1 MAEIRLLSA
10 SGGQVYGAKRMID
23 FLLRTI
29 TKWLLSLRYHV
40 SIRGLEAVAAKGKKS
55 ILFLPNHPALIDP
68 IILAAYLRAPFA
80 PRALA
85 DKDQVDRFL
94 IRWLVRRTGVRIIP
108 SMATYG
114 SVARSEIEKVLDKSI
129 EGLKHGENLL
139 LWPGGRAY
147 RSYLEDLGG
156 NSAVERILQQ
166 YPDVCVV
173 LVRIKGL
180 WGSSFSWACGRKPK
194 VAKAL
199 RKGFFSLLASGI
211 FFAPR
216 RRVTIEFYE
225 PPNLPRTADRNTL
238 NRFLEAYYNTD
249 AQHNTYVP
257 YTIWEKGGPVTLP
270 EASPARLE
278 GAQSSVPPATRQM
291 VLNYL
296 SNLTGISTLQDS
308 DHLARD
314 LGMDSL
320 ARTDLTIWLE
330 KEFGFLQ
337 ADADAMHTVGDCVL
351 AACGDFV
358 YSGPVAMVP
367 VSSRW
372 FSDTGKSRRRSNL
385 SGVAYAKSEALAT
398 ERRLTIPP
406 GASVPEV
413 FLKQAVH
420 SPSKIIV
427 ADQSGGEKSYRD
439 LVIACLLLKPIIENL
454 SGDCV
459 GIMLPASV
467 AADIFYLAT
476 LFTGKTPVMVN
487 WTTGPRNLI
496 ESLNLANVKHVLT
509 NKGLIDKIASQGIDL
524 SGVRDHF
531 VFVEA
536 LARSISRLAKLR
548 AWLTG
553 YVSWAS
559 LYNAKVSA
567 TAAII
572 FTSGSETLPKAVP
585 LTHINVLA
593 NLCDVLH
600 TVTIRETDRLIG
612 ILPPFHS
619 FGLTGTMLLS
629 LCGGIRTVY
638 HPNPMDAGMGGRLI
652 EVYRVTL
659 LIGTPTLLNGIVRAS
674 TKEQLSSLRLAVT
687 GAEKCSEKL
696 YTALKQR
703 CSNAVILEGYGVT
716 ECSPII
722 SLNDENDPRPLTI
735 GKVLPSLE
743 YLLVESETGKP
754 LTAPLGVPKRSTG
767 ILLVRGPSVF
777 SGYLGPTSATPFV
790 SAQGKQWYSTGDLV
804 SVDDDG
810 VLTFCGRLKR
820 FVKLGGEMISL
831 PAIEAVLESCFAG
844 DADKEPI
851 LAVEATADDDHPELV
866 LFTTLEIDR
875 ESANRRIRQAGLSG
889 LHNIR
894 KVVKL
899 EQIPT
904 LGTGKVDYRALKA
917 FIYSPGLRPGLQ
929 A

>member
-1 MAEIRLLSA
+1 
-10 SGGQVYGAKRMID
+10 MID

-40 SIRGLEAVAAKGKKS
+40 SISGLEAVAAKDKKG

-94 IRWLVRRTGVRIIP
+94 IRWLARRTGVRIIP
-108 SMATYG
+108 SIATYG
-114 SVARSEIEKVLDKSI
+114 SAARSEIEKVLDKSI

-156 NSAVERILQQ
+156 NSAVERILQH
-166 YPDVCVV
+166 YPDVRVV
-173 LVRIKGL
+173 LVRIRGL
-180 WGSSFSWACGRKPK
+180 WGSGFSWASGRKPE
-194 VAKAL
+194 VAKTL

-225 PPNLPRTADRNTL
+225 PPDLPRTADRNTL

-270 EASPARLE
+270 EASPAKLE

-296 SNLTGISTLQDS
+296 SNLTGISPQGDS

-358 YSGPVAMVP
+358 YSGPVAMAP
-367 VSSRW
+367 VSPRW
-372 FSDTGKSRRRSNL
+372 FENEDTCPPSVWRTGK
-385 SGVAYAKSEALAT
+385 
-398 ERRLTIPP
+398 RLTIPP

-413 FLKQAVH
+413 FLKQAVQ
-420 SPSKIIV
+420 SPSKIII

-439 LVIACLLLKPIIENL
+439 LVIACLLLKPVIENL

-467 AADIFYLAT
+467 TADIFYLAA

-524 SGVRDHF
+524 SAVIDRF

-536 LARSISRLAKLR
+536 LSRGISRLARLR
-548 AWLTG
+548 ARLAG
-553 YVSWAS
+553 YVSWTS

-593 NLCDVLH
+593 NLRDVLRV
-600 TVTIRETDRLIG
+600 VTIRETDRLIG

-629 LCGGIRTVY
+629 LCGGVRTVY

-652 EVYRVTL
+652 ETYRVTL

-674 TKEQLSSLRLAVT
+674 TRQQLSSLRLAVT

-696 YTALKQR
+696 YSALKQR
-703 CSNAVILEGYGVT
+703 CSNAIILEGYGVT

-743 YLLVESETGKP
+743 YLLVESQSGKP
-754 LTAPLGVPKRSTG
+754 ISGAGTG

-777 SGYLGPTSATPFV
+777 DGYLGSASASPFV

-804 SVDDDG
+804 SVDKDG
-810 VLTFCGRLKR
+810 VLTFCARLKR

-831 PAIEAVLESCFAG
+831 PAIEAILESHFAS
-844 DADKEPI
+844 DTDKPV
-851 LAVEATADDDHPELV
+851 LAVQASADDEHPELV
-866 LFTTLEIDR
+866 LFTTREIDR
-875 ESANRRIRQAGLSG
+875 ENANRHIRQAGLSG

-894 KVVKL
+894 RVVKL
-899 EQIPT
+899 KEIPT
-904 LGTGKVDYRALKA
+904 LGTGKTDYRALKA
-917 FIYSPGLRPGLQ
+917 LIP
-929 A
+929 

>member
-40 SIRGLEAVAAKGKKS
+40 SIRGLEAVAAKGKKG

-68 IILAAYLRAPFA
+68 IILAAYLRTPFA

-94 IRWLVRRTGVRIIP
+94 IRWLARRTGVRIIP
-108 SMATYG
+108 SMTKYG
-114 SVARSEIEKVLDKSI
+114 SAVRSEVEKVLDESI
-129 EGLKHGENLL
+129 VGLKHGENLL

-166 YPDVCVV
+166 YPDIRIV
-173 LVRIKGL
+173 LIRIKGL
-180 WGSSFSWACGRKPK
+180 WGSGFSWASGHKPE
-194 VAKAL
+194 VAKTL
-199 RKGFFSLLASGI
+199 RRGFFSLLASGI

-270 EASPARLE
+270 EASPARLD

-296 SNLTGISTLQDS
+296 SNLTGISALQDS

-330 KEFGFLQ
+330 KEFSFLQ

-358 YSGPVAMVP
+358 YSGPVAMAP
-367 VSSRW
+367 VSPRW
-372 FSDTGKSRRRSNL
+372 FEDTGK
-385 SGVAYAKSEALAT
+385 
-398 ERRLTIPP
+398 RRLTIPP

-413 FLKQAVH
+413 FLKQAVQ

-427 ADQSGGEKSYRD
+427 ADQSSGEKSYRD

-467 AADIFYLAT
+467 TADIFYLAT
-476 LFTGKTPVMVN
+476 LFAGKTPVMVN

-496 ESLNLANVKHVLT
+496 ESLNLANVEHVLT
-509 NKGLIDKIASQGIDL
+509 TKALIDKITSQGIDL

-536 LARSISRLAKLR
+536 LARSISRLARFR
-548 AWLTG
+548 AWLNGHINWT
-553 YVSWAS
+553 S

-593 NLCDVLH
+593 NLRDVLSV
-600 TVTIRETDRLIG
+600 VTIRETDRLIG

-629 LCGGIRTVY
+629 LCGSVRTVY

-652 EVYRVTL
+652 EAYRVTL

-674 TKEQLSSLRLAVT
+674 AKEQLSSLRLAVT

-696 YTALKQR
+696 YIAIKQR
-703 CSNAVILEGYGVT
+703 CSNAVVLEGYGVT

-743 YLLVESETGKP
+743 YLLAESETGKP
-754 LTAPLGVPKRSTG
+754 LIGAGTG

-777 SGYLGPTSATPFV
+777 SGYLGPTSANPFV
-790 SAQGKQWYSTGDLV
+790 SAQDKQWYSTGDIV
-804 SVDDDG
+804 SVDKDG
-810 VLTFCGRLKR
+810 VLTFCARLKR

-831 PAIEAVLESCFAG
+831 PAIEAVLESCFAN
-844 DADKEPI
+844 DTDKGPV
-851 LAVEATADDDHPELV
+851 LAVEATADENHPELV
-866 LFTTLEIDR
+866 LFTTLDIDR
-875 ESANRRIRQAGLSG
+875 ETANRRIRQAGLSG

-894 KVVKL
+894 RVVKL
-899 EQIPT
+899 NEIPI
-904 LGTGKVDYRALKA
+904 LGTGKTDYRALKDKL
-917 FIYSPGLRPGLQ
+917 PP
-929 A
+929 

>member
-1 MAEIRLLSA
+1 
-10 SGGQVYGAKRMID
+10 MID

-40 SIRGLEAVAAKGKKS
+40 SISGLEAVAAKGKKG

-68 IILAAYLRAPFA
+68 IILSAYLRAPFA
-80 PRALA
+80 PRAIA

-94 IRWLVRRTGVRIIP
+94 IRWLARRTGVRIIP

-114 SVARSEIEKVLDKSI
+114 SVARSEIEKVLDASI

-139 LWPGGRAY
+139 LWPSGRAY

-156 NSAVERILQQ
+156 NSAVERILQH
-166 YPDVCVV
+166 YPDVRVV
-173 LVRIKGL
+173 LIRIKGL
-180 WGSSFSWACGRKPK
+180 WGSSFSWASGKPE
-194 VAKAL
+194 VAKTL

-296 SNLTGISTLQDS
+296 SNLTGISPQGDS

-358 YSGPVAMVP
+358 YSGPVAMAP
-367 VSSRW
+367 VSPRW
-372 FSDTGKSRRRSNL
+372 FVADAPKLWRRSEDTGKNRRRSNL

-413 FLKQAVH
+413 FLKQAVQ

-427 ADQSGGEKSYRD
+427 ADQSSGEKSYRD

-454 SGDCV
+454 DGVCV

-467 AADIFYLAT
+467 TADIFYLAT
-476 LFTGKTPVMVN
+476 LFAGKTPVMVN

-496 ESLNLANVKHVLT
+496 ESLNLAKVKHVLT
-509 NKGLIDKIASQGIDL
+509 TQALIDKIASQGIDL

-531 VFVEA
+531 VFVEV
-536 LARSISRLAKLR
+536 LARSISRLARLR
-548 AWLTG
+548 AWLAG
-553 YVSWAS
+553 YVSWTS

-567 TAAII
+567 TAAIM

-585 LTHINVLA
+585 LTHANVLT
-593 NLCDVLH
+593 NLRDVLRV
-600 TVTIRETDRLIG
+600 VTIRETDRLIG

-619 FGLTGTMLLS
+619 FGLTGTMLLP
-629 LCGGIRTVY
+629 LCGGVRTVY

-652 EVYRVTL
+652 EAYRVTL

-696 YTALKQR
+696 YSALKER

-735 GKVLPSLE
+735 GKVLPSLK
-743 YLLVESETGKP
+743 YLLIEPQTGKP
-754 LTAPLGVPKRSTG
+754 LTTAGTRQGGAPCRSPTG

-777 SGYLGPTSATPFV
+777 SGYLGPASASPFV
-790 SAQGKQWYSTGDLV
+790 SAQGKQWYSTGDIV
-804 SVDDDG
+804 SVDNNG
-810 VLTFCGRLKR
+810 LLTFCARLKR

-831 PAIEAVLESCFAG
+831 PAIEAVLESQYAS
-844 DADKEPI
+844 DTDKPV
-851 LAVEATADDDHPELV
+851 LAVEATADEYHPELI
-866 LFTTLEIDR
+866 LFTTREIDR
-875 ESANRRIRQAGLSG
+875 ESANRHIRQAGLSG

-894 KVVKL
+894 RVVKL

-904 LGTGKVDYRALKA
+904 LGTGKVDYRALKEL
-917 FIYSPGLRPGLQ
+917 ISR
-929 A
+929 

>member
-1 MAEIRLLSA
+1 
-10 SGGQVYGAKRMID
+10 MID

-40 SIRGLEAVAAKGKKS
+40 SIRGLEAVAAKGKKG

-68 IILAAYLRAPFA
+68 IILAAYLRTPFA

-114 SVARSEIEKVLDKSI
+114 SAARSEIEKALDESI

-147 RSYLEDLGG
+147 RGYLEDLGG

-166 YPDVCVV
+166 YPDVRVV

-180 WGSSFSWACGRKPK
+180 WGSSFSWASGRKPE
-194 VAKAL
+194 VAKTL
-199 RKGFFSLLASGI
+199 CKGFFSLLASGI
-211 FFAPR
+211 FFAPHR
-216 RRVTIEFYE
+216 NVTIEFYE
-225 PPNLPRTADRNTL
+225 PPNLPRPRSCLPQEDTGADRNTL

-270 EASPARLE
+270 EASPAKLE

-296 SNLTGISTLQDS
+296 SNLTGISPQGDS

-358 YSGPVAMVP
+358 YSGPVAMAP

-372 FSDTGKSRRRSNL
+372 FKNTG
-385 SGVAYAKSEALAT
+385 
-398 ERRLTIPP
+398 ERRLAIPQ

-413 FLKQAVH
+413 FLKQAVQ
-420 SPSKIIV
+420 SPSKIII
-427 ADQSGGEKSYRD
+427 ADQSSGEKSYRD

-454 SGDCV
+454 NGDCI

-476 LFTGKTPVMVN
+476 LFAGKTPVMVN

-509 NKGLIDKIASQGIDL
+509 AQALVNKIASQGIDL
-524 SGVRDHF
+524 SGVNDRF
-531 VFVEA
+531 VFVEV
-536 LARSISRLAKLR
+536 LARSISRFARFR
-548 AWLTG
+548 AWLAG
-553 YVSWAS
+553 YVSWIS

-567 TAAII
+567 TAAIM

-585 LTHINVLA
+585 LTHTNVLA
-593 NLCDVLH
+593 NLRDVLSV
-600 TVTIRETDRLIG
+600 VTIRETDRLIG

-629 LCGGIRTVY
+629 LCGGVRTVY

-652 EVYRVTL
+652 EAYHVTL

-696 YTALKQR
+696 YSALRQR

-722 SLNDENDPRPLTI
+722 SLNDENNPRPLTI

-743 YLLVESETGKP
+743 YLLIEPETGKP
-754 LTAPLGVPKRSTG
+754 LTAPLGVPKRRAGTG

-777 SGYLGPTSATPFV
+777 SGYLGPASAAPFV

-831 PAIEAVLESCFAG
+831 PAIEAVLESQYAS
-844 DADKEPI
+844 DTDKPV
-851 LAVEATADDDHPELV
+851 LAVEATADEYHPELV
-866 LFTTLEIDR
+866 LFTTCEIDR
-875 ESANRRIRQAGLSG
+875 ESANRRIRSAGLSG

-894 KVVKL
+894 RVVKL

-904 LGTGKVDYRALKA
+904 LGTGKTDYRALKA
-917 FIYSPGLRPGLQ
+917 LIVNDR
-929 A
+929 

>member
-1 MAEIRLLSA
+1 MTACARRNWC
-10 SGGQVYGAKRMID
+10 GID

-29 TKWLLSLRYHV
+29 TKWLLSLRYRLSV
-40 SIRGLEAVAAKGKKS
+40 SGIEAVAVKGKKG

-68 IILAAYLRAPFA
+68 IILAAYLRTPFA

-94 IRWLVRRTGVRIIP
+94 VRWLARRTGVRILP
-108 SMATYG
+108 SMTKYG
-114 SVARSEIEKVLDKSI
+114 SVVRSEVEKVLDESI
-129 EGLKHGENLL
+129 EGLRHGENLL

-156 NSAVERILQQ
+156 NSAVERILQRC
-166 YPDVCVV
+166 PDVRVV
-173 LVRIKGL
+173 LIRIRGL
-180 WGSSFSWACGRKPK
+180 WGSGFSWALGRKPE
-194 VAKAL
+194 VAKTL

-216 RRVTIEFYE
+216 RNVTIEFYE
-225 PPNLPRTADRNTL
+225 PPDLPRSADRNTL
-238 NRFLEAYYNTD
+238 NRFLEAFYNTD

-270 EASPARLE
+270 EASPAKLE
-278 GAQSSVPPATRQM
+278 GAQSSIPPATRQM

-296 SNLTGISTLQDS
+296 SNLTGISPQGDS

-330 KEFGFLQ
+330 KEFGFLLS
-337 ADADAMHTVGDCVL
+337 DADAIHTVGDCVL

-358 YSGPVAMVP
+358 YSGQVSMAP
-367 VSSRW
+367 VSPRW
-372 FSDTGKSRRRSNL
+372 FNDTGK
-385 SGVAYAKSEALAT
+385 
-398 ERRLTIPP
+398 RRLTIPP
-406 GASVPEV
+406 GISVPEV
-413 FLKQAVH
+413 FLKQAVQ
-420 SPSKIIV
+420 SPSKIIL

-439 LVIACLLLKPIIENL
+439 LVIACLLLKPVIENL
-454 SGDCV
+454 NGVCV

-467 AADIFYLAT
+467 TADIFYLAT
-476 LFTGKTPVMVN
+476 LFAGKTPVMVN

-509 NKGLIDKIASQGIDL
+509 TQSLVNKITSQGIDL
-524 SGVRDHF
+524 SSVNDRL

-536 LARSISRLAKLR
+536 LSRDISRLAKLR
-548 AWLTG
+548 AWLAG
-553 YVSWAS
+553 YISWTS

-585 LTHINVLA
+585 LTHTTVRA
-593 NLCDVLH
+593 NLRDVLSV
-600 TVTIRETDRLIG
+600 VTIRETDRLIG

-629 LCGGIRTVY
+629 LCGGVRTVY

-652 EVYRVTL
+652 EAYRVTL

-674 TKEQLSSLRLAVT
+674 IRQQLSSLRLAVT

-696 YTALKQR
+696 YSALKER

-743 YLLVESETGKP
+743 YLLIDPETSKP
-754 LTAPLGVPKRSTG
+754 LTAAGTGPASPRGGAG

-777 SGYLGPTSATPFV
+777 NGYLGSASANPFV
-790 SAQGKQWYSTGDLV
+790 DIQGKQWYSTGDIV
-804 SVDDDG
+804 SVDKDG
-810 VLTFCGRLKR
+810 VLSFCARLKR

-844 DADKEPI
+844 DTDKPV
-851 LAVEATADDDHPELV
+851 LAVEATADDEHPELV
-866 LFTTLEIDR
+866 LFTTCEIDR
-875 ESANRRIRQAGLSG
+875 EVANRHIRQAGLSG

-894 KVVKL
+894 RVVKL

-904 LGTGKVDYRALKA
+904 LGTGKTDYRALKDK
-917 FIYSPGLRPGLQ
+917 LRDIS
-929 A
+929 

>member
-1 MAEIRLLSA
+1 
-10 SGGQVYGAKRMID
+10 MID

-29 TKWLLSLRYHV
+29 TKWLVSLRYHV
-40 SIRGLEAVAAKGKKS
+40 SISGLEAVAAKGKKG

-68 IILAAYLRAPFA
+68 IILAAYLRSPYA

-94 IRWLVRRTGVRIIP
+94 IRWLARRTGVRIIP

-114 SVARSEIEKVLDKSI
+114 SVARSEIEKALDESI

-139 LWPGGRAY
+139 LWPSGRAY

-166 YPDVCVV
+166 YPDVRVV
-173 LVRIKGL
+173 LVRIRGL
-180 WGSSFSWACGRKPK
+180 WGSGFSWACGRKPE
-194 VAKAL
+194 VAKTL
-199 RKGFFSLLASGI
+199 RKGFFSLLTSGI

-225 PPNLPRTADRNTL
+225 PPDLPCTADRNTL
-238 NRFLEAYYNTD
+238 NRFLEAYCNTD

-296 SNLTGISTLQDS
+296 SNLTGISPQGDS
-308 DHLARD
+308 DHLARN

-337 ADADAMHTVGDCVL
+337 ADADVMHTVGDCVL

-358 YSGPVAMVP
+358 YSGPVAMAP
-367 VSSRW
+367 VSPRW
-372 FSDTGKSRRRSNL
+372 FVADAPKLWRRSEDTGKSRRRS
-385 SGVAYAKSEALAT
+385 KALAT

-413 FLKQAVH
+413 FLKQAVQ

-427 ADQSGGEKSYRD
+427 ADQSSGEKSYRD
-439 LVIACLLLKPIIENL
+439 LVIACLLLKPVIENL
-454 SGDCV
+454 DGDCI

-467 AADIFYLAT
+467 TADIFYLAT
-476 LFTGKTPVMVN
+476 LFAGKTPVMVN

-524 SGVRDHF
+524 SAVIDRF
-531 VFVEA
+531 VFVEV
-536 LARSISRLAKLR
+536 LARSISRLARLR
-548 AWLTG
+548 AWLAG
-553 YVSWAS
+553 YVSWTS

-567 TAAII
+567 TAAIL

-593 NLCDVLH
+593 NLRDVLRV
-600 TVTIRETDRLIG
+600 VTIRETDRLIG

-652 EVYRVTL
+652 ESYRVTL

-674 TKEQLSSLRLAVT
+674 TRQQLSSLRLAVT
-687 GAEKCSEKL
+687 GAEKCSEKV
-696 YTALKQR
+696 YAALKER

-722 SLNDENDPRPLTI
+722 SLNDENNPRPLTI

-743 YLLVESETGKP
+743 YLLIEPETGKP
-754 LTAPLGVPKRSTG
+754 LAPLEPFAVGSLTGLAGAGAG

-777 SGYLGPTSATPFV
+777 DGYLGSTSASPFV
-790 SAQGKQWYSTGDLV
+790 SVQGKQWYRTGDLV

-831 PAIEAVLESCFAG
+831 PAIEAVLERHFLQ
-844 DADKEPI
+844 DTDKPV
-851 LAVEATADDDHPELV
+851 LAVEATADEYHPELV
-866 LFTTLEIDR
+866 LFTTREIDR
-875 ESANRRIRQAGLSG
+875 ESANRHIRHAGLSG

-894 KVVKL
+894 RVVKL
-899 EQIPT
+899 EEIPT
-904 LGTGKVDYRALKA
+904 LGTGKTDYRALKA
-917 FIYSPGLRPGLQ
+917 RIVNDS
-929 A
+929 

>member
-1 MAEIRLLSA
+1 MAEIRLLI
-10 SGGQVYGAKRMID
+10 YGVKGMID

-29 TKWLLSLRYHV
+29 TKRLLSLRYRLSV
-40 SIRGLEAVAAKGKKS
+40 SGLEAVAAKGKKG

-68 IILAAYLRAPFA
+68 IILAAYLRTPFA

-94 IRWLVRRTGVRIIP
+94 IRRLARRTGVRILP
-108 SMATYG
+108 SMTKYG
-114 SVARSEIEKVLDKSI
+114 SVVRGEVEKVLDESI
-129 EGLKHGENLL
+129 EGLRHGENLL

-156 NSAVERILQQ
+156 NSAVERILQSC
-166 YPDVCVV
+166 PDARVV
-173 LVRIKGL
+173 LVRIRGL
-180 WGSSFSWACGRKPK
+180 WGSLFSWAYGRKPE
-194 VAKAL
+194 VAKTL

-270 EASPARLE
+270 EAYPARLE
-278 GAQSSVPPATRQM
+278 GAQSSIPPATRQM

-296 SNLTGISTLQDS
+296 SNLTGISPQGDS

-358 YSGPVAMVP
+358 YSGPVAMAP
-367 VSSRW
+367 VSPRW
-372 FSDTGKSRRRSNL
+372 FEDTGK
-385 SGVAYAKSEALAT
+385 
-398 ERRLTIPP
+398 RRLTIPQ

-413 FLKQAVH
+413 FLKQAVQ

-427 ADQSGGEKSYRD
+427 ADQSSGEKSCRD
-439 LVIACLLLKPIIENL
+439 IVIACLLLKPVIENL
-454 SGDCV
+454 SGDCI
-459 GIMLPASV
+459 GIMLPPSV
-467 AADIFYLAT
+467 AADIFYLAA
-476 LFTGKTPVMVN
+476 LFAGKTPVMVN

-524 SGVRDHF
+524 SAVIDRF
-531 VFVEA
+531 VFVEV

-548 AWLTG
+548 AWFAG
-553 YVSWAS
+553 YISWTS

-593 NLCDVLH
+593 NLRDVLRV
-600 TVTIRETDRLIG
+600 VTIRETDRLIG

-629 LCGGIRTVY
+629 LCGGVRTVY

-652 EVYRVTL
+652 EAYRVTL

-687 GAEKCSEKL
+687 GAEKCSEKV
-696 YTALKQR
+696 YAALKQR
-703 CSNAVILEGYGVT
+703 CQNAVILEGYGVT

-743 YLLVESETGKP
+743 YLLVDSQNGKP
-754 LTAPLGVPKRSTG
+754 ITGAGAG

-777 SGYLGPTSATPFV
+777 SGYLGSASANPFV
-790 SAQGKQWYSTGDLV
+790 DIQGKQWYSTGDLV
-804 SVDDDG
+804 SVDNDG
-810 VLTFCGRLKR
+810 LLTFCGRLKR

-844 DADKEPI
+844 DTDKPV
-851 LAVEATADDDHPELV
+851 LAVEATADENHPELV
-866 LFTTLEIDR
+866 LFTTLEISR
-875 ESANRRIRQAGLSG
+875 EDANRQIRQAGLSG

-894 KVVKL
+894 RVVNL
-899 EQIPT
+899 NEIPT
-904 LGTGKVDYRALKA
+904 LGTGKVDYRALKEQ
-917 FIYSPGLRPGLQ
+917 ISR
-929 A
+929 

>member
-1 MAEIRLLSA
+1 
-10 SGGQVYGAKRMID
+10 MID

-40 SIRGLEAVAAKGKKS
+40 SISGLEAVAAKGKKS

-68 IILAAYLRAPFA
+68 IILAAYLRTPFA

-94 IRWLVRRTGVRIIP
+94 IRWLARRTGVRIIP
-108 SMATYG
+108 SMTKYG
-114 SVARSEIEKVLDKSI
+114 SVVRSEVEKVLDESI
-129 EGLKHGENLL
+129 VGLKHGENLL

-156 NSAVERILQQ
+156 NSAVERILQH
-166 YPDVCVV
+166 YPDVRVV
-173 LVRIKGL
+173 LIRIKGL

-216 RRVTIEFYE
+216 RSVTIEFYE

-238 NRFLEAYYNTD
+238 NHFLEAYYNTD

-270 EASPARLE
+270 EASPAKLE

-337 ADADAMHTVGDCVL
+337 ADTDAMHTVGDCVL

-358 YSGPVAMVP
+358 YSGPVAMAP
-367 VSSRW
+367 VSPRW
-372 FSDTGKSRRRSNL
+372 FEDTGK
-385 SGVAYAKSEALAT
+385 K
-398 ERRLTIPP
+398 RLTIPP

-413 FLKQAVH
+413 FLKQAVQ

-439 LVIACLLLKPIIENL
+439 LVIACLLLKPVIENL

-467 AADIFYLAT
+467 TADIFYLAT
-476 LFTGKTPVMVN
+476 LFAGKTPVMVN

-524 SGVRDHF
+524 SGVRDRF
-531 VFVEA
+531 VFVEV
-536 LARSISRLAKLR
+536 LARSISRFARLR
-548 AWLTG
+548 AWFTG
-553 YVSWAS
+553 YISWAS

-567 TAAII
+567 TAAIM
-572 FTSGSETLPKAVP
+572 FTSGSETLPKTVP

-593 NLCDVLH
+593 NLRDVLRV
-600 TVTIRETDRLIG
+600 VTIRETDRLIG

-629 LCGGIRTVY
+629 LCGGVRTVY

-652 EVYRVTL
+652 EAYRVTL

-687 GAEKCSEKL
+687 GAEKCSENV
-696 YTALKQR
+696 YSALKQR

-743 YLLVESETGKP
+743 YLLIAPETGKP
-754 LTAPLGVPKRSTG
+754 LIGAGAGV
-767 ILLVRGPSVF
+767 LLVRGPSVF
-777 SGYLGPTSATPFV
+777 SGYLGPASAAPFV
-790 SAQGKQWYSTGDLV
+790 SAQGKQWYSTGDIV
-804 SVDDDG
+804 RVDNDG
-810 VLTFCGRLKR
+810 VLTFCARLKR

-831 PAIEAVLESCFAG
+831 PAIEAVLESHFAS
-844 DADKEPI
+844 DTDKGPV
-851 LAVEATADDDHPELV
+851 LAVEATADESHPELV
-866 LFTTLEIDR
+866 LFTTCEIDR
-875 ESANRRIRQAGLSG
+875 ESANRYIRQAGLSG

-894 KVVKL
+894 RVVKL

-904 LGTGKVDYRALKA
+904 LGTGKTDYRALKDK
-917 FIYSPGLRPGLQ
+917 LRDIS
-929 A
+929 

>member
-1 MAEIRLLSA
+1 
-10 SGGQVYGAKRMID
+10 
-23 FLLRTI
+23 
-29 TKWLLSLRYHV
+29 
-40 SIRGLEAVAAKGKKS
+40 
-55 ILFLPNHPALIDP
+55 
-68 IILAAYLRAPFA
+68 
-80 PRALA
+80 
-85 DKDQVDRFL
+85 
-94 IRWLVRRTGVRIIP
+94 
-108 SMATYG
+108 MATYG
-114 SVARSEIEKVLDKSI
+114 SVARSEIEKALDKSI

-139 LWPGGRAY
+139 LWPSGRAY

-156 NSAVERILQQ
+156 NSAVERILQHC
-166 YPDVCVV
+166 PDVRVV
-173 LVRIKGL
+173 LVRIRGL

-225 PPNLPRTADRNTL
+225 PPDLPRTADRNTL

-296 SNLTGISTLQDS
+296 SNLTGISPQGDS

-358 YSGPVAMVP
+358 YSGPVAMAP
-367 VSSRW
+367 VSPRW
-372 FSDTGKSRRRSNL
+372 FEDTGK
-385 SGVAYAKSEALAT
+385 
-398 ERRLTIPP
+398 RRLTIPP

-413 FLKQAVH
+413 FLKQAVQ

-427 ADQSGGEKSYRD
+427 ADQAGGEKSYHD

-454 SGDCV
+454 NGDCV

-467 AADIFYLAT
+467 TADIFYLAT
-476 LFTGKTPVMVN
+476 LFAGKTPVMVN
-487 WTTGPRNLI
+487 WTAGPRNLI
-496 ESLNLANVKHVLT
+496 ESLNLANIKHVLT
-509 NKGLIDKIASQGIDL
+509 TKVLIDKITSQGIDL
-524 SGVRDHF
+524 SGVNDHF
-531 VFVEA
+531 VFVEV
-536 LARSISRLAKLR
+536 LARSISRFAKLR
-548 AWLTG
+548 AWLAG
-553 YVSWAS
+553 YVSWTS

-593 NLCDVLH
+593 NLQDVLRV
-600 TVTIRETDRLIG
+600 VTIRETDRLIG

-629 LCGGIRTVY
+629 LCGGVRTVY

-652 EVYRVTL
+652 EAYRVTL

-674 TKEQLSSLRLAVT
+674 TSQQLSSLRLAVT
-687 GAEKCSEKL
+687 GAEKCSEKV
-696 YTALKQR
+696 YTALKER
-703 CSNAVILEGYGVT
+703 CSNAVVLEGYGVT

-743 YLLVESETGKP
+743 YLLIEPETGKP
-754 LTAPLGVPKRSTG
+754 LAGPGTG

-777 SGYLGPTSATPFV
+777 DGYLGPTSAAPFV
-790 SAQGKQWYSTGDLV
+790 SAQGKQWYCTGDIV
-804 SVDDDG
+804 SVDNDG
-810 VLTFCGRLKR
+810 VLTFCARLKR

-831 PAIEAVLESCFAG
+831 PAIEAVLESHFAG
-844 DADKEPI
+844 DTDKPV
-851 LAVEATADDDHPELV
+851 LAVEATADEYHPELV
-866 LFTTLEIDR
+866 LFTTREIDR
-875 ESANRRIRQAGLSG
+875 ESANRHIRQAGLSG

-899 EQIPT
+899 DQIPT
-904 LGTGKVDYRALKA
+904 LGTGKTDYRALKELIVDDRLA
-917 FIYSPGLRPGLQ
+917 GEKSIKSVGE
-929 A
+929 

>member
-1 MAEIRLLSA
+1 
-10 SGGQVYGAKRMID
+10 MID

-40 SIRGLEAVAAKGKKS
+40 SIKGLEAVAAKGKKG

-94 IRWLVRRTGVRIIP
+94 IRWLARRTGVRIIP

-114 SVARSEIEKVLDKSI
+114 SVARSEIEKALDKSI

-139 LWPGGRAY
+139 LWPGGHAY

-166 YPDVCVV
+166 YPDVRVV
-173 LVRIKGL
+173 LVRIRGL
-180 WGSSFSWACGRKPK
+180 WGSSFSWASGKPE
-194 VAKAL
+194 VAKTL
-199 RKGFFSLLASGI
+199 CKGFFSLLASGI

-216 RRVTIEFYE
+216 RRVTIELYE

-270 EASPARLE
+270 EASPAKLE
-278 GAQSSVPPATRQM
+278 GAQSSVPPATCQM

-337 ADADAMHTVGDCVL
+337 ADADAIHTVGDCVL

-358 YSGPVAMVP
+358 YSGPAALVP
-367 VSSRW
+367 VSPRW
-372 FSDTGKSRRRSNL
+372 FEDTGK
-385 SGVAYAKSEALAT
+385 
-398 ERRLTIPP
+398 RRLTIPT

-413 FLKQAVH
+413 FLKQAVQ

-427 ADQSGGEKSYRD
+427 ADQSSGEKSYRD

-476 LFTGKTPVMVN
+476 LFAGKTPVMVN

-531 VFVEA
+531 VFVEI
-536 LARSISRLAKLR
+536 LARSISRLARLR
-548 AWLTG
+548 AWLAG
-553 YVSWAS
+553 YVSWTS
-559 LYNAKVSA
+559 LYNARVSA

-593 NLCDVLH
+593 NLRDVLSV
-600 TVTIRETDRLIG
+600 VTIRETDRLIG

-629 LCGGIRTVY
+629 LCGGVRTVY

-652 EVYRVTL
+652 EAYRVTL

-687 GAEKCSEKL
+687 GAEKCSEKV
-696 YTALKQR
+696 YSALKER

-743 YLLVESETGKP
+743 YLLVESQTGKP
-754 LTAPLGVPKRSTG
+754 LSGPGPG

-777 SGYLGPTSATPFV
+777 SGYLGPTSANPFV
-790 SAQGKQWYSTGDLV
+790 SAQGKQWYSTGDIV
-804 SVDDDG
+804 SVDNDG
-810 VLTFCGRLKR
+810 LLTFCARLKR

-831 PAIEAVLESCFAG
+831 PAIEAVLESHFAG
-844 DADKEPI
+844 DTDKPV
-851 LAVEATADDDHPELV
+851 LAVEATADDEHPELV
-866 LFTTLEIDR
+866 LFTTREIDR
-875 ESANRRIRQAGLSG
+875 ESANRQIRQAGLSG

-894 KVVKL
+894 RVVKL

-904 LGTGKVDYRALKA
+904 FGTGKTDYRALKDKL
-917 FIYSPGLRPGLQ
+917 PP
-929 A
+929 